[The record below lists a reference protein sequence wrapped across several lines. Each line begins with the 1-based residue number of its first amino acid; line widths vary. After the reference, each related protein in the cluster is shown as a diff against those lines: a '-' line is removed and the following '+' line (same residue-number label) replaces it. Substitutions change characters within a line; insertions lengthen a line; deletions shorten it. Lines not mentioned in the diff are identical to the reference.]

1 MDFTNEGN
9 NEKKLYFNNDF
20 VLITLLAKQD
30 DILET
35 GLAFDGEVRI
45 DDNISIITEKEVKL
59 DEGLPD
65 THKTYLKV
73 MEMRELTEEEMK
85 YANKTRE
92 FLSKMFNIM
101 FYNKKLMISWTII
114 VATAL
119 GINIVEGDFLG
130 IALKSFC
137 LLVVNRPIKFIKEVI
152 KMFKRDAKIE
162 ELSEYLRD
170 KQVLGLVNSVDDKND
185 IKMYAKLR

>member
-1 MDFTNEGN
+1 MTFTDEEN
-9 NEKKLYFNNDF
+9 KVYFNNDF
-20 VLITLLAKQD
+20 DLMLLLARQEE
-30 DILET
+30 IIES
-35 GLAFDGEVRI
+35 GVAFNGEAKI
-45 DDNISIITEKEVKL
+45 DDNISVITEKEVNLGKTL
-59 DEGLPD
+59 SD

-85 YANKTRE
+85 YVNKSRE

-101 FYNKKLMISWTII
+101 FYNKKLMVAWTMI

-119 GINIVEGDFLG
+119 GINIVAGNFLG
-130 IALKSFC
+130 VALQSLC
-137 LLVVNRPIKFIKEVI
+137 LLMVNRPIKFIKEVI

-170 KQVLGLVNSVDDKND
+170 KQVLGYVDSVDDKKD